1 LNLEKKKEITD
12 ELREKFSRSEI
23 VILTDYKGL
32 NVAAVT
38 ELRRKLREAEVDFK
52 VVKNTLL
59 RRAAEGTTAEP
70 LTGSFTGP
78 SAVAM
83 SYKDPVAPAKVLT
96 EFAKSNDKLE
106 IRAAAMS
113 GQLLSVEDIKALSSL
128 PSREALLGQVLSVM
142 NAVPTSFVRVLSGI
156 PQKFLYLLQAV
167 REQKEAG

>member
-12 ELREKFSRSEI
+12 ELRGKFSRSEI

-38 ELRRKLREAEVDFK
+38 ELRRKLRDAGVDFK

-59 RRAAEGTTAEP
+59 RRAAEGTAAEP
-70 LTGSFTGP
+70 LRDSFTGP

-96 EFAKSNDKLE
+96 EFAKSNDRLE
-106 IRAAAMS
+106 IRGGAMA
-113 GQLLSVEDIKALSSL
+113 GRLLSVEDIKALSAL

-167 REQKEAG
+167 REQKEAQ

>member
-12 ELREKFSRSEI
+12 ELRGKFSRSEI

-59 RRAAEGTTAEP
+59 RRAAEGTVAEP
-70 LTGSFTGP
+70 LKDSFTGP

-106 IRAAAMS
+106 IRAAAM
-113 GQLLSVEDIKALSSL
+113 GGRLLSVEDIKALSAL

-156 PQKFLYLLQAV
+156 PQKFLYLLQAI
-167 REQKEAG
+167 REQKEAQ

>member
-1 LNLEKKKEITD
+1 MNLEKKKEITD

-59 RRAAEGTTAEP
+59 RRAAEGTAAEP

-96 EFAKSNDKLE
+96 EFAKNNDKLE

>member
-1 LNLEKKKEITD
+1 MNLEKKKEITD

-38 ELRRKLREAEVDFK
+38 ELRRKLREADVDFK

-59 RRAAEGTTAEP
+59 RRAAEGTAAEP
-70 LTGSFTGP
+70 LTDSFTGP

-96 EFAKSNDKLE
+96 EFAKDNGKLE

-113 GQLLSVEDIKALSSL
+113 GQLLSAADIKALSSL

-167 REQKEAG
+167 REQKEA